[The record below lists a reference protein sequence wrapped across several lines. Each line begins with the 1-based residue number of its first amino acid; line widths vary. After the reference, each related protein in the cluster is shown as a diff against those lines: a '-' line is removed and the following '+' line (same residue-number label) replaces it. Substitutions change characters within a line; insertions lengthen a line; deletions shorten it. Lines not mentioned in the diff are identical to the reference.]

1 MDSLY
6 FLHSTSEF
14 AVGDLFVVV
23 VFLQHVCSELNWSC
37 NLDSFDGEESC
48 EMADAAAVTES
59 MDVTDDLSQKEL
71 EEMLKEYIIIME
83 V

>member
-1 MDSLY
+1 M
-6 FLHSTSEF
+6 
-14 AVGDLFVVV
+14 
-23 VFLQHVCSELNWSC
+23 
-37 NLDSFDGEESC
+37 DSFDGEESC

>member
-1 MDSLY
+1 M
-6 FLHSTSEF
+6 
-14 AVGDLFVVV
+14 AV
-23 VFLQHVCSELNWSC
+23 
-37 NLDSFDGEESC
+37 
-48 EMADAAAVTES
+48 DAAAVTES